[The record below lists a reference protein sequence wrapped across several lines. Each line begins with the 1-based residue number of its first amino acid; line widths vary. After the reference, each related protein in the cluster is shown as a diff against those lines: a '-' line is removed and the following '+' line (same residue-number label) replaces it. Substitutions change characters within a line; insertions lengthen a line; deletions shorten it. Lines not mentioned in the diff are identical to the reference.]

1 MTTRSNPTTQGEL
14 KINREGAAAVAEA
27 EAVERISQTQ
37 ALAPQDPS
45 QLLALAVQKDL
56 DLDKLERL
64 MELQERWQKQ
74 QAKEAFFAALAKFQS
89 TVPRIPR
96 RKQGH
101 NYKYA
106 PLEDIDE
113 TIRPAML
120 ECQLT
125 KRWEIGDEKVD
136 GQDIIRVTCFI
147 THVAGHSETTT
158 LSGLPDTSGSKNAI
172 QSRGSTVAYLQRYTL
187 IGALGLSTAD
197 EDIDA
202 RIGTNGA
209 EKISTDQALY
219 LADQVREVGGNMT
232 GFLKALKVSTLEDL
246 PLTQY
251 GKAINIIAEKRKA
264 Q

>member
-1 MTTRSNPTTQGEL
+1 MSTGEIQMPLATATQIEP
-14 KINREGAAAVAEA
+14 EEP
-27 EAVERISQTQ
+27 Q
-37 ALAPQDPS
+37 ALAPRDPS

-89 TVPRIPR
+89 IVPRIPK
-96 RKQGH
+96 RKSGH

-120 ECQLT
+120 ECGLT
-125 KRWEIGDEKVD
+125 KRWEIAGIDGDET
-136 GQDIIRVTCFI
+136 GRGIIVTCVV
-147 THVAGHSETTT
+147 THVAGHSERTT
-158 LSGLPDTSGSKNAI
+158 LSGLPDTSGSKNEI
-172 QSRGSTVAYLQRYTL
+172 QARGSTVTYLQRYTL

-202 RIGTNGA
+202 RMM
-209 EKISTDQALY
+209 TDRITPEQAIY
-219 LADQVREVGGNMT
+219 LKGELKEVGGDLEA
-232 GFLKALKVSTLEDL
+232 FQKVLKIAALEDL
-246 PLTQY
+246 PLIHY
-251 GKAINIIAEKRKA
+251 GKAIKLIGDKRKA
-264 Q
+264 KAKK